1 MQEATPIILNV
12 RGISKQFE
20 ETLLFEDISLSL
32 ARGDVLA
39 ITGWNGSGK
48 STLLRIIAGLV
59 RPSGGSIEL
68 MMNNTVV
75 SKDSRRKYIGL
86 VAPALSL
93 YDELTGLENIAFF
106 HKVRGGNS
114 DQSCCL
120 DVMRRVGLQGEENK
134 LCKDYSSGMKQRLKL
149 AQALIHN
156 PPLLLLDEPGSNLDN
171 NGIKIVEN
179 IIREQRKTGITLIA
193 SNEKREVDYADRIL
207 NLSE

>member
-1 MQEATPIILNV
+1 MKEAIPFALNV
-12 RGISKQFE
+12 RRLSKHFE
-20 ETLLFEDISLSL
+20 ETRLFEDISFSL
-32 ARGDVLA
+32 VHGEVFA

-59 RPSGGSIEL
+59 RPSAGDIE
-68 MMNNTVV
+68 MMSNDSVV
-75 SKDSRRKYIGL
+75 SKDSRRKFIGL

-93 YDELTGLENIAFF
+93 YDELTGLENMVFF

-114 DQSCCL
+114 DPSACL
-120 DVMRRVGLQGEENK
+120 DVMRQVGLAGQEDK
-134 LCKDYSSGMKQRLKL
+134 PCKDYSSGMKQRLKL
-149 AQALIHN
+149 AQALIHK

-171 NGIKIVEN
+171 KGIKIVED
-179 IIREQRKTGITLIA
+179 IICEQRKAGIILIA